1 MASSRPPAGMADA
14 LARRAGPVRP
24 IPCGGSCPRVPSL
37 GGGGGSQVGV
47 PEAELVAACQG
58 PGLAE
63 EAAARLS
70 GEVLPGL
77 AARPGA
83 ARECAAQLERL
94 ALHADRRVSRLAL
107 AVMVSSSPEGSG
119 AGALAALL
127 QHLNRPESPAARAG
141 LRKLAALFYRLQW
154 QGAPPEGLAA
164 VLEEVV
170 AGCGR
175 MESLAR
181 SKAKGRKSMFGK
193 KERRDRPGVL
203 HHTLL
208 AAVRAC
214 QAADVGACQ
223 DVSYLVHLQSPEP
236 GAATHALALAEADAR
251 RRPEVV
257 ADVLLPVL
265 EALVAAPGAFVDR
278 DSALKAAGLDVSN
291 SWVRLHL
298 VKACGVLACA
308 LPPGGGKDDTRQ
320 LLPEFLACVGM
331 HDSNVTVA
339 LEALSGLLVG
349 RQLGLQSPDHIAA
362 ASMRAFEYLLRTNAG
377 DVRFR
382 AGWKSE
388 SGGIDAAAPAVTM
401 PGGGVAEAAK
411 DGGRAGSAPGSPH
424 GGGGSESHSD
434 AVHRNRSLLE
444 TAVARILGQLL
455 PRSTQPVTITALGVL
470 GNILACLAIARL
482 GGGSES
488 SLLRVAQFEAEVSAV
503 VQQVRGA
510 LDGLGSVGNP
520 FLDLAVLKC
529 RVWLLDS
536 ELQAFS
542 LDSSPAIEESLGRP
556 GEMETF
562 SRVSC
567 VQLLDALEYR
577 AGLLPHHARGAY
589 DSALAVMAACPTLD
603 HADRVLMVLQRAL
616 QGPSGVKR
624 AALASA
630 VATGHAPL
638 DPERFP
644 PTRRSEVAQAWLAF
658 ERRLLAFVAENVNF
672 ALEQYAWE
680 EEEGLGGEE
689 SGGCAEGGAGP
700 DLSFP
705 STRHCVQAASAR
717 DPDLLAAIGL
727 LTHAGQVGE
736 TLLRAQAA
744 RGLATVAVRS
754 PEPYR
759 LAC

>member
-1 MASSRPPAGMADA
+1 MAA
-14 LARRAGPVRP
+14 
-24 IPCGGSCPRVPSL
+24 
-37 GGGGGSQVGV
+37 QVGV

-63 EAAARLS
+63 EAATRLS

-83 ARECAAQLERL
+83 AQECAAQLQRL

-107 AVMVSSSPEGSG
+107 AVMVSSSPVGAGSG
-119 AGALAALL
+119 ALATLL

-141 LRKLAALFYRLQW
+141 LRKLAALFYRLHW
-154 QGAPPEGLAA
+154 QGALPEARAA

-170 AGCGR
+170 VGCGR
-175 MESLAR
+175 MESLSR

-214 QAADVGACQ
+214 QAADAGALQ
-223 DVSYLVHLQSPEP
+223 DMPYLVHLQSPEP

-257 ADVLLPVL
+257 ADALLPVL
-265 EALVAAPGAFVDR
+265 EALAAAPGAFVDR

-308 LPPGGGKDDTRQ
+308 LPPGAGKHDSRQ

-331 HDSNVTVA
+331 YDSNVTVA

-362 ASMRAFEYLLRTNAG
+362 ASARAFEYLLRTNAG
-377 DVRFR
+377 DLRFR
-382 AGWKSE
+382 AGWKPE
-388 SGGIDAAAPAVTM
+388 IRGADVAAPKVAAGAMSGGGAAE
-401 PGGGVAEAAK
+401 GAAK
-411 DGGRAGSAPGSPH
+411 DGERTGSAPGSPH
-424 GGGGSESHSD
+424 GGGLGGGGSESHGD

-444 TAVARILGQLL
+444 AVTARLLGQLL
-455 PRSTQPVTITALGVL
+455 PRSAQPVTLTALGVL
-470 GNILACLAIARL
+470 GNVLACLAIARL

-488 SLLRVAQFEAEVSAV
+488 SLLRVVQFETEVTAV
-503 VQQVRGA
+503 VQRVRGA
-510 LDGLGSVGNP
+510 LDGLSSVGNP

-529 RVWLLDS
+529 RVWLLDP

-542 LDSSPAIEESLGRP
+542 LDGSPAIAESLGRP
-556 GEMETF
+556 GAMETF
-562 SRVSC
+562 SRVTC
-567 VQLLDALEYR
+567 FQLLDALEYR

-616 QGPSGVKR
+616 EGPSGVKR
-624 AALASA
+624 AALSSA
-630 VATGHAPL
+630 VAAGHATLNPA
-638 DPERFP
+638 RFP
-644 PTRRSEVAQAWLAF
+644 SDRRPDVTQAWLAF
-658 ERRLLAFVAENVNF
+658 ERRLLVFVAENVNF

-680 EEEGLGGEE
+680 EEKERGG
-689 SGGCAEGGAGP
+689 GRMGGARRAGWGP
-700 DLSFP
+700 TPASRALGTARRRRRTGTRTSWPP
-705 STRHCVQAASAR
+705 SAS
-717 DPDLLAAIGL
+717 L
-727 LTHAGQVGE
+727 LT
-736 TLLRAQAA
+736 RA
-744 RGLATVAVRS
+744 R
-754 PEPYR
+754 
-759 LAC
+759 